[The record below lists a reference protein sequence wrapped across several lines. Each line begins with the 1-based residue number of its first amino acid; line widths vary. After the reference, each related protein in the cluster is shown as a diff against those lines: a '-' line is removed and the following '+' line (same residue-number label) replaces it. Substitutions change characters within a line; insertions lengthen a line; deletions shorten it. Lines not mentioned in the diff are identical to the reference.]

1 MKKYRKVTDLE
12 VLEKYYK
19 EQGFCYSRGIW
30 QDYFSAEF
38 MAIMLDTSKYQVQKA
53 YKRLTEQGY
62 MKLDKVCTHYED
74 YDDGMYLREV
84 PILYA
89 KAYVLTDKA
98 RDMLR
103 EKLGE

>member
-1 MKKYRKVTDLE
+1 MKKYRKVTDME
-12 VLEKYYK
+12 VLEKYFTA
-19 EQGFCYSRGIW
+19 QGFCYSRGIW

-38 MAIMLDTSKYQVQKA
+38 MANILDTSKYQIQKA

-62 MKLDKVCTHYED
+62 MKLDKVCTH
-74 YDDGMYLREV
+74 EV
-84 PILYA
+84 PVLYA

-103 EKLGE
+103 EKAGERGRE